1 MELTFTL
8 FNICMALS
16 KTLLNKL
23 CLKLMHQVQMV
34 MFPFIC
40 RKYPTGLESLGYEPF
55 KDNLSGVNYV
65 QETYY
70 SINFWGVG
78 SAGFHLQWPHTRPSE
93 ASSTALRDRE
103 HLSDRSL

>member
-8 FNICMALS
+8 FNICMALF

-40 RKYPTGLESLGYEPF
+40 RKYPTGLESIGYEAF
-55 KDNLSGVNYV
+55 KGNLSGVNYV

-70 SINFWGVG
+70 SIDFWGWGVQASTVSG
-78 SAGFHLQWPHTRPSE
+78 PTRGRQRP
-93 ASSTALRDRE
+93 RPQP
-103 HLSDRSL
+103 